1 MVVPKRAAMLLD
13 RIMVALHHA
22 LEDNDREGIQ
32 RITDIH
38 KSSRQSGNNVRLEKE
53 MMQQFKGKSWVNRC
67 DSQKCT
73 LTRFH
78 LFLLALSIW
87 RILMIFYVSSWIRKW
102 FEYFR
107 IANRFERWEFQWNWW
122 TTFNRWIGMYTNYH
136 TCAHRHTP
144 LSRQEGRYSME
155 KLDKCVENT

>member
-53 MMQQFKGKSWVNRC
+53 MMQQFKGESHAIRYDSLANSKNVMPSIRIRC
-67 DSQKCT
+67 
-73 LTRFH
+73 
-78 LFLLALSIW
+78 I
-87 RILMIFYVSSWIRKW
+87 
-102 FEYFR
+102 
-107 IANRFERWEFQWNWW
+107 
-122 TTFNRWIGMYTNYH
+122 
-136 TCAHRHTP
+136 
-144 LSRQEGRYSME
+144 
-155 KLDKCVENT
+155 